1 MIVLLL
7 IRDFSI
13 KKHESEFQEGE
24 RERACDLE
32 EDLFNHMVWA
42 HQIWW
47 GSILLLFL
55 NRCHSFERFV
65 SGSQF
70 LHNFQIWWMRRQK
83 REKV

>member
-1 MIVLLL
+1 MVVLLL

-24 RERACDLE
+24 RERARDLE
-32 EDLFNHMVWA
+32 EDLFNHVVWA

-55 NRCHSFERFV
+55 NRCHSLKGLLV
-65 SGSQF
+65 VA
-70 LHNFQIWWMRRQK
+70 NFCIIFK
-83 REKV
+83 FGG